1 MYEPPAG
8 LIAKIFSKKLNIPYV
23 VNCQGISN
31 GGIPEAIGDG
41 GIVVEE
47 GDFFEKRFAEAVIEL
62 LDNPIDSDIL
72 IQRFLSFSWQ
82 NIVNKELEIYEKLIK

>member
-23 VNCQGISN
+23 VNCQGSSN